1 MFSSIHD
8 SALFIKCTNTS
19 RIIMFLYV
27 DDIIITGGD
36 IDSIL
41 ILKTELDRQFEMKD
55 LSYLR
60 HFLGIEVTYSPRGY
74 LIS

>member
-1 MFSSIHD
+1 
-8 SALFIKCTNTS
+8 
-19 RIIMFLYV
+19 MFLYV

-60 HFLGIEVTYSPRGY
+60 HFLGIEVTYSPRCY